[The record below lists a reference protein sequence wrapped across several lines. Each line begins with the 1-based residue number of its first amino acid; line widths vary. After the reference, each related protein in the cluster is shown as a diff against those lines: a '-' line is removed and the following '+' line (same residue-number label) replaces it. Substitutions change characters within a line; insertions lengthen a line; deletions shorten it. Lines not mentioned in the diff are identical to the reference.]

1 MAKDVDRMQ
10 ASEVI
15 AELRAS
21 ANRLVVRS
29 RQLAQEALRMKER
42 ADDLEQL
49 VKQRDSR
56 KR

>member
-1 MAKDVDRMQ
+1 MQ
-10 ASEVI
+10 ANEVI

-21 ANRLVVRS
+21 ANTLVKRS
-29 RQLAQEALRMKER
+29 RQLAEEALRLKQR

-49 VKQRDSR
+49 VKQRDNR